1 MSKIFPFT
9 AIVGQDD
16 MKLGLILNVIDPSI
30 GGLLIMGEKGTGKS
44 TAVRALAALLPELKV
59 AKGCPFNCDPAGELL
74 CTRCQ
79 EKLAKKGSLKSETR
93 TMKVVELP
101 LGVTEDRLVGALDVE
116 HAIKK
121 GEKRFEPGILAEAN
135 RNFLYVDEVNL
146 LEDHIVDLLLDSA
159 AMGRNIVERE
169 GVSYVHPA
177 RFILVGTMNPEEG
190 ELRPQLLDRFGLAV
204 FVQSLQDKG
213 QRVEILK
220 RRSAF
225 DLDPDALLAE
235 CQPSQALLAQQIIQ
249 ARSRL
254 AAVETPEPIFDKVV
268 DITTSLILDGHR
280 PDIVLLKAGRALA
293 ALRGKSG
300 VTGEEIRD
308 ALWLALNHR
317 LKRLPFEDVSAARG
331 KLEKLIQE
339 FFPTSRGQKPSSLQ
353 VAGLHQG

>member
-1 MSKIFPFT
+1 MIFPFT

-30 GGLLIMGEKGTGKS
+30 GGLLVMGEKGTGKS

-59 AKGCPFNCDPAGELL
+59 AKGCPFNCDPAEELL

-79 EKLAKKGSLKSETR
+79 EKLAKKGALKSETR

-116 HAIKK
+116 HAIRK

-204 FVQSLQDKG
+204 FVRSLRDKG
-213 QRVEILK
+213 QRVAILK

-225 DLDPDALLAE
+225 DLDPDAFLAE
-235 CQPSQALLAQQIIQ
+235 CRPSQALLAEQIIQ

-254 AAVETPEPIFDKVV
+254 VAVETPEPIFDKVV
-268 DITTSLILDGHR
+268 DITTSLVLDGHR

-300 VTGEEIRD
+300 VTKEEIRD
-308 ALWLALNHR
+308 TLWLALNHR
-317 LKRLPFEDVSAARG
+317 LKRLPFEDVSAARS

-339 FFPTSRGQKPSSLQ
+339 FFPPSPGKKPSSLQ
-353 VAGLHQG
+353 VAGLP